1 MPYALVT
8 VGGYAFPEPSSY
20 NATTA
25 TIVDSAR
32 NAEGV
37 VIGTVIR
44 EDVAKVE
51 LSWNMLSVSEWA
63 RVLACFDSKQGGSFY
78 NNVTFFNQST
88 GSYETREM
96 YVSDRSAPMWM
107 RDHRTGAVKGW
118 RGCSLSLIEV

>member
-1 MPYALVT
+1 M
-8 VGGYAFPEPSSY
+8 GGYPLPEPSTY

-32 NAEGV
+32 NTQGY

-51 LSWNMLSVSEWA
+51 LTWNMLSSDQWA
-63 RVLACFDSKQGGSFY
+63 RVLQLFDSSHGGGFY
-78 NNVTFFNQST
+78 RNVTFLNQTT
-88 GSYETREM
+88 GRFETRTM
-96 YVSDRSAPMWM
+96 YVSDRSTSMWW
-107 RDHRTGAVKGW
+107 RDSVTGAVKGW